1 MSAIQTYKRIANP
14 YMPQGTSAKTNIAT
28 PFYAPGEIG
37 CGFFD
42 PMVGASV
49 ARVRLDSGATSS
61 TGVGAVKAGQLAF
74 WKDRANNLVT
84 NDQAQVDINIALSG
98 ASTVTNAWVNRVAG
112 VFQTAVS
119 TSPNVNDSN
128 GNPVTFVCDIVI
140 EAPNFNVATLA
151 ANANAGCQAICDTT
165 ASTAQA
171 KALATTTTA
180 PTSQVLGVY
189 RSSTITG
196 GLAPMDVAIGFLV

>member
-14 YMPQGTSAKTNIAT
+14 FMPQGTSAKTNSAT

-49 ARVRLDSGATSS
+49 LRVRLDSGATSA
-61 TGVGAVKAGQLAF
+61 TAVGAVKAGQLAF

-84 NDQAQVDINIALSG
+84 NDQAQTDIAIALG
-98 ASTVTNAWVNRVAG
+98 ASAPANAWLNRVAG
-112 VFQTAVS
+112 VFQLAVS

-140 EAPNFNVATLA
+140 EAPNFNVFTKASGAT
-151 ANANAGCQAICDTT
+151 AGCNAVCDTT
-165 ASTAQA
+165 SGTAQA
-171 KALATTTTA
+171 IALTNTNTA
-180 PTSQVLGVY
+180 ITSQVIGVF
-189 RSSTITG
+189 RSSTITSN
-196 GLAPMDVAIGFLV
+196 LAPIDVALGMLV